1 VSWPKSTTDNARKKL
16 AAKKLRINDKQRVC
30 SVLRMMLRALSLA
43 NPVQVIQKE
52 SATINMQGVSV
63 TVEKI
68 T

>member
-1 VSWPKSTTDNARKKL
+1 
-16 AAKKLRINDKQRVC
+16 
-30 SVLRMMLRALSLA
+30 MMLRALSLA